1 MKHPFLMMYATF
13 FGVLLLIA
21 AALATPQTRKTNV
34 NSALPGIE
42 KLHQQDIA
50 ATVSRDV
57 SQLVAL
63 LADDAV
69 VIGQG
74 DKPLVGKTAFQ
85 ASLTQS
91 FAKNP
96 TLKVLKYEPE
106 FEDVQITGEV
116 AYEWGYF
123 NVTQQESATSQP
135 MSFRA
140 RFMRVMKRQS
150 DGSWKFVR
158 VMWNTE

>member
-1 MKHPFLMMYATF
+1 MCAAF

-21 AALATPQTRKTNV
+21 AAIVAQQMRKTNV
-34 NSALPGIE
+34 NSVLSGIE
-42 KLHQQDIA
+42 KLHQRDIA

-85 ASLTQS
+85 VSLTQN
-91 FAKNP
+91 FAKNRAV
-96 TLKVLKYEPE
+96 KVLKYEPE

-123 NVTQQESATSQP
+123 NVTQQESATSKP
-135 MSFRA
+135 MSFKA
-140 RFMRVMKRQS
+140 RFLRVMKLQS

-158 VMWNTE
+158 VMWNT